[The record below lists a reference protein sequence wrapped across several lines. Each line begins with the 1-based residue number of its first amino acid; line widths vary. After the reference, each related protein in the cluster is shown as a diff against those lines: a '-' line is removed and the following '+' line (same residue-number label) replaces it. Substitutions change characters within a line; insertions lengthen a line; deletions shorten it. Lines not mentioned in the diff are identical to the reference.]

1 MKNVI
6 LNNALLCLAS
16 FTQHLDVR
24 FIHISA
30 CNFRLFFLIEV
41 EYSILGLYQ
50 SVYISSTPDRYF
62 QFLVTDNYEEYT
74 CEHSTM
80 CLL

>member
-1 MKNVI
+1 MKSVI

-24 FIHISA
+24 FIHISG

-41 EYSILGLYQ
+41 EYSIMGLYQ
-50 SVYISSTPDRYF
+50 SVYI
-62 QFLVTDNYEEYT
+62 
-74 CEHSTM
+74 
-80 CLL
+80 